1 MKQQT
6 IHTTFN
12 NLGIRFRSW
21 SRKGFAVFSSL
32 GRVVHIGSLSVSLVQ
47 WIGELV
53 EHVETIFL
61 KAIEALDEEV
71 SDLQEPEELAL
82 MPVMVSATEA
92 GAMRNSRQK
101 HINCRQ

>member
-1 MKQQT
+1 MKQQRA
-6 IHTTFN
+6 HHTFN
-12 NLGIRFRSW
+12 NPGLRFRSW

-53 EHVETIFL
+53 EHVETILL
-61 KAIEALDEEV
+61 KAIEALDDDA
-71 SDLQEPEELAL
+71 SDVQEPEELAL
-82 MPVMVSATEA
+82 MPIVVSATEA
-92 GAMRNSRQK
+92 GAKRNSRQK

>member
-6 IHTTFN
+6 AHNTFS
-12 NLGIRFRSW
+12 NLGIRFKSW
-21 SRKGFAVFSSL
+21 SRKGYAVFSSL

-53 EHVETIFL
+53 EHVETILL
-61 KAIEALDEEV
+61 KALDLLDDDTAEV
-71 SDLQEPEELAL
+71 QEQEELAL
-82 MPVMVSATEA
+82 MPIVVSATNA
-92 GAMRNSRQK
+92 GAKRNIRQK

>member
-1 MKQQT
+1 MKQQRA
-6 IHTTFN
+6 HHTFN
-12 NLGIRFRSW
+12 NPGLRFRSW

-53 EHVETIFL
+53 EHVETILL
-61 KAIEALDEEV
+61 KTMEALTEDT

-82 MPVMVSATEA
+82 MPIVVSATEG
-92 GAMRNSRQK
+92 GAKRNSRKK